1 MQVIIVFKH
10 DYDGYLVEVFGMPAF
25 FHQGTEELPSIEE
38 AGDVYYYIKVNAKD
52 VEVDNDMKHFT
63 GSALAKPEYYFD
75 QKPKIMEST
84 ETVGF
89 IVAFGKILS
98 GRVNWAVLDHFSI
111 QCLHDT
117 SNPMK
122 LSEFMENRI
131 IRFRSQHHSTATMS
145 ALTDTLLFGLISE
158 CKVLGKHVVKS
169 FNHYDPKSGK
179 QKVSEDIFYVEFSL
193 DDTEEYSH
201 VHLPYEY
208 WGRLDVPIV
217 DQISDRANE
226 MQPNSSVLLR
236 KIENSLDKLLETLAI
251 GAANR

>member
-1 MQVIIVFKH
+1 MFKH

-25 FHQGTEELPSIEE
+25 FHPGTEELPDVEE
-38 AGDVYYYIKVNAKD
+38 FGETYYYIKVNAKE
-52 VEVDNDMKHFT
+52 VEVSPEIKRFT
-63 GSALAKPEYYFD
+63 GSALTKPDYYHA
-75 QKPKIMEST
+75 QKPRIMEST

-131 IRFRSQHHSTATMS
+131 IRYRSQHHSTATMS
-145 ALTDTLLFGLISE
+145 ALTDTLLFGLTSA

-169 FNHYDPKSGK
+169 FNHYDPKSGTK
-179 QKVSEDIFYVEFSL
+179 KVSEDIFYVEFSL

-201 VHLPYEY
+201 IHLPYEY
-208 WGRLDVPIV
+208 WSRLDVPIV
-217 DQISDRANE
+217 DQISEHANE

-236 KIENSLDKLLETLAI
+236 KIDNAVDRMLTTLADCM
-251 GAANR
+251 ANAKK

>member
-1 MQVIIVFKH
+1 MFTH

-25 FHQGTEELPSIEE
+25 FHQGIEELPDIEE
-38 AGDVYYYIKVNAKD
+38 TSGVYYYIKVNAKN
-52 VEVDNDMKHFT
+52 VEVDSEIKRFS
-63 GSALAKPEYYFD
+63 GSALAKPEYYFT
-75 QKPKIMEST
+75 QRPKINEST

-98 GRVNWAVLDHFSI
+98 AHVNWAVLDHFSI
-111 QCLHDT
+111 ECLHDT
-117 SNPMK
+117 SHPMK

-145 ALTDTLLFGLISE
+145 ALTDALLFTLISE
-158 CKVLGKHVVKS
+158 CKVLGRHVVKS

-193 DDTEEYSH
+193 DNSDEYSH
-201 VHLPYEY
+201 IHLPYEY
-208 WGRLDVPIV
+208 WSRLDVPIV
-217 DQISDRANE
+217 DKISDRANE

-236 KIENSLDKLLETLAI
+236 KIETSLDKILEILVI
-251 GAANR
+251 GMANK

>member
-1 MQVIIVFKH
+1 MFKH

-25 FHQGTEELPSIEE
+25 FHPGTEELPDVEE
-38 AGDVYYYIKVNAKD
+38 FGETYYYIKVNAKE
-52 VEVDNDMKHFT
+52 VEVSPEIKRFS
-63 GSALAKPEYYFD
+63 GSALTKPEYYHA
-75 QKPKIMEST
+75 QKPEIMKST

-117 SNPMK
+117 SSPMK

-131 IRFRSQHHSTATMS
+131 IRYRSQHHSTATMS
-145 ALTDTLLFGLISE
+145 ALTDTLLFGLTSA

-169 FNHYDPKSGK
+169 FNHYDPKSGTK
-179 QKVSEDIFYVEFSL
+179 KVSEDIFYVEFSL

-201 VHLPYEY
+201 IHLPYEY

-217 DQISDRANE
+217 DQISEHANE

-236 KIENSLDKLLETLAI
+236 KIENAVDRMLTTLADCM
-251 GAANR
+251 ANAKK